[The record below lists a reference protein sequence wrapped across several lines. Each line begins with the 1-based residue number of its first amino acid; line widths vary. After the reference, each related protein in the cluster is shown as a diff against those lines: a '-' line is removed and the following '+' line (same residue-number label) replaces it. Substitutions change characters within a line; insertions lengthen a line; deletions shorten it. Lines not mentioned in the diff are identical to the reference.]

1 MREKGNE
8 GGERKRHRK
17 RERGREEERKRG
29 REEERKRG
37 REEERNMERGRKRE
51 EQRERIIERKGRVP
65 YNLVFVKRNCV
76 CIDYYQGLK
85 SRNVTALV
93 LLMLIRK
100 QEKATINSD
109 E

>member
-1 MREKGNE
+1 MREE
-8 GGERKRHRK
+8 
-17 RERGREEERKRG
+17 RERGRGRG
-29 REEERKRG
+29 REA
-37 REEERNMERGRKRE
+37 ERNMERGRE
-51 EQRERIIERKGRVP
+51 EERERIIERKGRGP

-100 QEKATINSD
+100 QEKATIN
-109 E
+109 